1 MRTIVNIPILILT
14 LLASAAALARDEVRD
29 PTRPPTQAEID
40 AWFGTGASAGDRAP
54 FQLQS
59 ILLAA
64 DRRIAIIDGRRLRE
78 GERIEDAEVSL
89 IEAGRVILQRDGE
102 TIELN
107 IDTHLTVNND
117 GSRN

>member
-1 MRTIVNIPILILT
+1 MRFVLIIMLLT
-14 LLASAAALARDEVRD
+14 ASAAGHARDDVPD

-40 AWFGTGASAGDRAP
+40 AWFGTGTDAGARAP

-59 ILLAA
+59 ILLASQ
-64 DRRIAIIDGRRLRE
+64 RRIAIIDGQRLRE
-78 GERIEDAEVSL
+78 GERIDNAEVSL

-107 IDTHLTVNND
+107 IDTHLTND
-117 GSRN
+117 NDESRN